1 MTQRRGTRSSQV
13 RPRPPST
20 GRPAP
25 ATRPR
30 PSSPRRA
37 IPHRR
42 VERGPGIPIPVRA
55 LLVLLVVALGA
66 VILYSAT
73 GQIGKVLAGFGT
85 AVSQAIDGFGN
96 GPSPRPSAG
105 PIAPA
110 PSLDTPSSAYTNQA
124 TVDITGTV
132 PLSVLGSD
140 EYTISLYQQ
149 LQGQEPALI
158 REQVAIPQTANFTI
172 PGVKLIKGANV
183 FVAAIDGP
191 GGESPRSRPITY
203 VLDTAKPRLT
213 IVSPKNGAKVN
224 GTSVNITGRTQAR
237 SEVLA
242 LNTTNHASTTATADN
257 NGAFTVAVPISLGT
271 NLITITVTDP
281 ASNASSLSITLNRGT
296 GKLSMGLVPN
306 RFSFS
311 AKTGATLRF
320 TATLLDPDG
329 KPIANQLVVF
339 TISIAGIPADV
350 KMAKTDSSGR
360 ATVTVSIGPG
370 AANSGR
376 NHTGPVIA
384 TADTPQGHVQK
395 SIVISTEK

>member
-1 MTQRRGTRSSQV
+1 M
-13 RPRPPST
+13 
-20 GRPAP
+20 
-25 ATRPR
+25 
-30 PSSPRRA
+30 
-37 IPHRR
+37 
-42 VERGPGIPIPVRA
+42 
-55 LLVLLVVALGA
+55 VVALGA

-85 AVSQAIDGFGN
+85 TISEAIDGFSN
-96 GPSPRPSAG
+96 GPSPSPSAG

-110 PSLDTPSSAYTNQA
+110 PNLDTPASAYTNQA

-149 LQGQEPALI
+149 LQGQQPALI
-158 REQVAIPQTANFTI
+158 REQVAIPQTASFTI

-183 FVAAIDGP
+183 FTAAIDGP
-191 GGESPRSRPITY
+191 GGQSLHSGPVTY

-224 GTSVNITGRTQAR
+224 GSSVSVAGRTQAR

-242 LNTTNHASTTATADN
+242 LNTTNHASTTVTADN
-257 NGAFTVAVPISLGT
+257 NGAFTITVPISLGA
-271 NLITITVTDP
+271 NLITITATDP
-281 ASNASSLSITLNRGT
+281 ASNASSVSLTLNRGT
-296 GKLSMGLVPN
+296 GNLSMSLVPN
-306 RFSFS
+306 RYSFS
-311 AKTGATLRF
+311 AKSGTTLRF

-350 KMAKTDSSGR
+350 KMAKTDASGR
-360 ATVTVSIGPG
+360 AMVAESIGPG

-384 TADTPQGHVQK
+384 SADTPQGHVQK